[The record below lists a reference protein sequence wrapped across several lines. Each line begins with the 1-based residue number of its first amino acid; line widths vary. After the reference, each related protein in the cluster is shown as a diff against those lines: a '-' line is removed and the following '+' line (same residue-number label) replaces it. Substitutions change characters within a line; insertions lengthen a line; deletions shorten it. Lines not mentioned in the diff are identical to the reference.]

1 MRSSASTSGAKLTL
15 HACRDRAII
24 LERVK
29 VKHEKA
35 QSTSVKKLTG
45 AGEKRRQLGK

>member
-1 MRSSASTSGAKLTL
+1 MLAG
-15 HACRDRAII
+15 DRAII

-35 QSTSVKKLTG
+35 QSTSVKKKLTG